1 MPLHR
6 GIFKGEL
13 TVDKKILRLVDYSKD
28 AKTWSAR
35 EMLNKA
41 DLMREET
48 DRKGL
53 VILCDE
59 SGNPTQ
65 RFAAGLNR
73 LEVMGLCA
81 LMIFEEAAGGY
92 K

>member
-1 MPLHR
+1 
-6 GIFKGEL
+6 
-13 TVDKKILRLVDYSKD
+13 VDKKISRLVDYSGD

-41 DLMREET
+41 NLMREET

-59 SGNPTQ
+59 SGSPTQ
-65 RFAAGLNR
+65 TFVAGMNR

-81 LMIFEEAAGGY
+81 LMIFDEAAGGY
-92 K
+92 E